1 MVAHTPALRK
11 LEQEGGVTG
20 HLSLA
25 ARLRRHPKGK
35 ESDKKLVTT
44 ETGLKLVAKV
54 RIQIMSRI

>member
-1 MVAHTPALRK
+1 MVAHAPALRK

-35 ESDKKLVTT
+35 ENDEKLVTT
-44 ETGLKLVAKV
+44 ETVRVKV
-54 RIQIMSRI
+54 SC